1 MTTAVRSG
9 YGGHGPALLIVS
21 WTQAAIGTFLV
32 ILRGYAAREINGKW
46 RWDFIWIAIANIMAI
61 ASQAALH
68 VATMQG
74 LGNHAKK
81 LTYPQIF
88 SSLQYIW
95 YCIFIGLPAVVFAK
109 YSIISLLLS
118 VQGPTAKKRTWALWT
133 MGAFMMIVAIV
144 QICLS
149 LFECKPIAKL
159 WNPTIEGACP
169 ILKAAGEYSK
179 FQGAV
184 SAATDFALALW
195 PVSIV
200 WNLRTSMRVKVGF
213 CLLMAIGI
221 LPSIAV
227 VVRITLLPKIS
238 GSLDPTYD
246 FTEFMFW
253 AASELWAVIILSSIP
268 PLRPLF
274 LRVFYD
280 IKSKSG
286 SYGGSKITTIRDGT
300 NANRGPSVALQ
311 TMEEG
316 KSKNGGIQMT
326 TKRILNTRDDESE
339 VEVLMDDHA
348 ANIRFDLLT
357 ANLARLDGRR
367 SIRNL
372 LFVFIFL
379 TVLTLALN
387 RFTSRLGA
395 FSAHLNPFKLSS
407 TRPLVTSTMASPK
420 YQKPPQA
427 PPVFTATP
435 ESLIT
440 ETKRLIAR
448 SKQVQD
454 DIVKVK
460 TSDASFKN
468 TLLPMALD
476 DNDMATESHIIGF
489 YQAVS
494 TDPKLRDASTEAEK
508 LLDDFSI
515 ESSMRE
521 DVFQVLQAVLDKKEG
536 LDAES
541 QRLLEKS
548 HKSYVRMGLNVP
560 AGPKRDRFK
569 EIKKRLSELSITF
582 QKNLNEEQGG
592 LWFTPQELDGLPGD
606 LIGNLQQGEG
616 EHAGKVRLTFKY
628 PDLFPALKHAKN
640 AETRR
645 KVFIENE
652 NKCNQNVP
660 LFREAIVLRDEAA
673 RLLGY
678 PNHAAFVIED
688 KMAKTPKTV
697 DDFLGDLRTRLAP
710 GGQKEIETL
719 QALKKKDLHERGVED
734 DGHYYLWDNRF
745 YNTMQLEQDY
755 QLDQELISEW
765 FPLETSIRGM
775 LQIFEEIFGLVF
787 VQITGEDRANVSP
800 TGKGDDIIW
809 HPDVQVFSVWDD
821 SDAGS
826 GFVGYLYLDLHPRDG
841 KYGHAANF
849 NLQPGFI
856 TANGTRRYPATAL
869 VCNFSKPT
877 PKKPSLL
884 KHDEV
889 VTLFHEL
896 GHGIHDLVSKTTYSL
911 FHGTN
916 TVRDFVEAPSQML
929 ENWCWTPAQLAS
941 LSRHYSYLSPE
952 YAAAWEES
960 QKSSTTA
967 AAAKGKPSESLPQEL
982 IQSIIKTRHVNDAI
996 FNLRQLHFGIFD
1008 MTVHEGQSHDEI
1020 EKLRIS
1026 ELYNKLRKE
1035 ISLID
1040 GPEVLGEG
1048 YEWGNGEATFG
1059 HLIGGYDAGYYGYLS
1074 SQVYSADMFHTV
1086 FAKDPMN
1093 GKEGRRYRHVV
1104 LERGGSQ
1111 DEMETLKQFLGRE
1124 PSTEAFYRELGLA

>member
-1 MTTAVRSG
+1 
-9 YGGHGPALLIVS
+9 
-21 WTQAAIGTFLV
+21 
-32 ILRGYAAREINGKW
+32 
-46 RWDFIWIAIANIMAI
+46 
-61 ASQAALH
+61 
-68 VATMQG
+68 
-74 LGNHAKK
+74 
-81 LTYPQIF
+81 
-88 SSLQYIW
+88 
-95 YCIFIGLPAVVFAK
+95 
-109 YSIISLLLS
+109 
-118 VQGPTAKKRTWALWT
+118 
-133 MGAFMMIVAIV
+133 
-144 QICLS
+144 
-149 LFECKPIAKL
+149 
-159 WNPTIEGACP
+159 
-169 ILKAAGEYSK
+169 
-179 FQGAV
+179 
-184 SAATDFALALW
+184 
-195 PVSIV
+195 
-200 WNLRTSMRVKVGF
+200 
-213 CLLMAIGI
+213 
-221 LPSIAV
+221 
-227 VVRITLLPKIS
+227 
-238 GSLDPTYD
+238 
-246 FTEFMFW
+246 
-253 AASELWAVIILSSIP
+253 
-268 PLRPLF
+268 
-274 LRVFYD
+274 
-280 IKSKSG
+280 
-286 SYGGSKITTIRDGT
+286 
-300 NANRGPSVALQ
+300 
-311 TMEEG
+311 
-316 KSKNGGIQMT
+316 
-326 TKRILNTRDDESE
+326 
-339 VEVLMDDHA
+339 
-348 ANIRFDLLT
+348 
-357 ANLARLDGRR
+357 
-367 SIRNL
+367 
-372 LFVFIFL
+372 
-379 TVLTLALN
+379 
-387 RFTSRLGA
+387 
-395 FSAHLNPFKLSS
+395 
-407 TRPLVTSTMASPK
+407 MASSK

-427 PPVFTATP
+427 PPIFTATP
-435 ESLIT
+435 ESLISD
-440 ETKRLIAR
+440 TKRLIAQ
-448 SKQVQD
+448 SKKVQD
-454 DIVKVK
+454 DIAK

-468 TLLPMALD
+468 ALLPMAMD
-476 DNDMATESHIIGF
+476 DNQMAIESHIIGF

-494 TDPKLRDASTEAEK
+494 TDGKLRDASTEAEK

-521 DVFQVLQAVLDKKEG
+521 DVFQVLQTVLERKEK
-536 LDAES
+536 LDPES

-548 HKSYVRMGLNVP
+548 HKAYVRMGLNIP

-592 LWFTPQELDGLPGD
+592 LWFKPEELDGLPAD
-606 LIGNLQQGEG
+606 LVGNLQKGEG
-616 EHAGKVRLTFKY
+616 ENAGKVRLTFKY

-640 AETRR
+640 AEVRR

-652 NKCNQNVP
+652 NKCNQNVA

-697 DDFLGDLRTRLAP
+697 DDFLGDLRKRLAP
-710 GGQKEIETL
+710 GGQKEIEGL
-719 QALKKKDLHERGVED
+719 QALKKKDYQQRGLTD
-734 DGHYYLWDNRF
+734 DGHYYLWDNRY
-745 YNTMQLEQDY
+745 YNTMMLEQDY

-775 LQIFEEIFGLVF
+775 LQIFESIFGLVF
-787 VQITGEDRANVSP
+787 VDITGEDRSKVSP

-809 HPDVQVFSVWDD
+809 HPDVQIFSVWDD
-821 SDAGS
+821 ASEGN

-849 NLQPGFI
+849 NLQPGYI
-856 TANGTRRYPATAL
+856 DANGTRRYPATAL

-896 GHGIHDLVSKTTYSL
+896 GHGIHDLVSKTQYSL

-929 ENWCWTPAQLAS
+929 ENWCWTPSQLRS
-941 LSRHYSYLSPE
+941 LSKHYSYLSDS
-952 YAAAWEES
+952 YKAAWVEGSKDKEG
-960 QKSSTTA
+960 
-967 AAAKGKPSESLPQEL
+967 GKQPSETLPDGL
-982 IQSIIKTRHVNDAI
+982 VDSIIRTRHINDAL

-1008 MTVHEGQSHDEI
+1008 MTVHEGASHDEV
-1020 EKLRIS
+1020 EKLKVS

-1124 PSTEAFYRELGLA
+1124 PSTEAFYRELGLS